1 MKIDEVIASAPKPS
15 LWGRAVWSHRDV
27 GSLHRLWAPKCPTT
41 ETWRDLGT
49 RNYAFAKMN
58 MKSGNHVE
66 IMFAS
71 NPHLH
76 QHHSNKTCSVS
87 KLHGSPRGGI
97 HFRFT
102 VDIEVFQVCNIRSQ
116 GYLHIHH
123 SENSR
128 VPRWIFLWTENADQ
142 LRMSLELYYS
152 LFRLSF
158 GRTLSDSNNC
168 MIFMLRV
175 LRFMSKMKI
184 C

>member
-1 MKIDEVIASAPKPS
+1 MSNNRNLARFGDNKLCFCQDEHEK
-15 LWGRAVWSHRDV
+15 W
-27 GSLHRLWAPKCPTT
+27 K
-41 ETWRDLGT
+41 
-49 RNYAFAKMN
+49 Y
-58 MKSGNHVE
+58 VE

-76 QHHSNKTCSVS
+76 QHHSNKTYSVS

-102 VDIEVFQVCNIRSQ
+102 VDIEVFQVCNNIRSQ